1 VLIFV
6 RRKTLRKKKK
16 RQVDFGE
23 PWTSHKHTHT
33 KKEQGKHTKVSKE
46 KNQISIGSFS
56 PCPVELDASQWG
68 ISPALHTFSLAYF
81 CTVRSVDWTL
91 GSHSHWPMWKSLSG
105 PIEDEICKG
114 TVWKMRGQS
123 FERYRSA
130 KHQTVVGWLIQ
141 TLASFLPALL
151 QTNRKYLF
159 KHFASSQKKVKWL
172 LLFDTY
178 YDIISLGGGQV

>member
-1 VLIFV
+1 
-6 RRKTLRKKKK
+6 
-16 RQVDFGE
+16 
-23 PWTSHKHTHT
+23 
-33 KKEQGKHTKVSKE
+33 
-46 KNQISIGSFS
+46 
-56 PCPVELDASQWG
+56 
-68 ISPALHTFSLAYF
+68 
-81 CTVRSVDWTL
+81 
-91 GSHSHWPMWKSLSG
+91 MWKSLSG